1 MRIDN
6 ASFFELPELK
16 KLNIN
21 SSQTNSLS
29 FGDMLKNELN
39 KVNDIQLNAEQA
51 TQDLLTGK
59 ATDIHQVMIATEEAR
74 LSLELAVQIRN
85 KLVDAYQEISR
96 MQI

>member
-1 MRIDN
+1 MKIDN
-6 ASFFELPELK
+6 ISAFELPELK
-16 KLNIN
+16 KTT
-21 SSQTNSLS
+21 TNSNNVNSLN
-29 FGDMLKNELN
+29 FGDILKNELD

-85 KLVDAYQEISR
+85 KLVDAYQEITR

>member
-1 MRIDN
+1 MMIDSI
-6 ASFFELPELK
+6 SFFELPELK
-16 KLNIN
+16 KVN
-21 SSQTNSLS
+21 TNSNNKNSLN
-29 FGDMLKNELN
+29 FGEILKSELE
-39 KVNDIQLNAEQA
+39 KVNDVQLNAEQA

>member
-1 MRIDN
+1 MKIDN
-6 ASFFELPELK
+6 ISFFDLPELK
-16 KLNIN
+16 KVNNNSDNI
-21 SSQTNSLS
+21 S
-29 FGDMLKNELN
+29 FRDILKNELD

-59 ATDIHQVMIATEEAR
+59 ATDIHQVLISTEEAR

>member
-1 MRIDN
+1 MKIEDI
-6 ASFFELPELK
+6 SFFEFPELK
-16 KLNIN
+16 KVNANSSNIN
-21 SSQTNSLS
+21 FS
-29 FGDMLKNELN
+29 DILKNELD
-39 KVNDIQLNAEQA
+39 KVNDIQLSAEQA

-59 ATDIHQVMIATEEAR
+59 ATDIHQVLIATEEAR

>member
-1 MRIDN
+1 MRIEGI
-6 ASFFELPELK
+6 SFFELPELNK
-16 KLNIN
+16 VN
-21 SSQTNSLS
+21 TNSNNKNNIS
-29 FGDMLKNELN
+29 FGEILKNELS

-59 ATDIHQVMIATEEAR
+59 ATDIHQVIIATEEAR

>member
-1 MRIDN
+1 MKIDSI
-6 ASFFELPELK
+6 SFFDIPELK
-16 KLNIN
+16 KVT
-21 SSQTNSLS
+21 TNSNNIS
-29 FGDMLKNELN
+29 FSEILKSELD

-59 ATDIHQVMIATEEAR
+59 ATDIHQVLISTEEAR

-85 KLVDAYQEISR
+85 KLVDAYQEITR

>member
-6 ASFFELPELK
+6 ISFFELPELK
-16 KLNIN
+16 KVN
-21 SSQTNSLS
+21 SNSNNTS
-29 FGDMLKNELN
+29 FSEILKSELD
-39 KVNDIQLNAEQA
+39 KVNDVQLNAEQA

-59 ATDIHQVMIATEEAR
+59 ATDIHQVLIATEEAR

>member
-6 ASFFELPELK
+6 ISFFELPELK
-16 KLNIN
+16 KVD
-21 SSQTNSLS
+21 TNSNNTNFS
-29 FGDMLKNELN
+29 EILKNELD

-59 ATDIHQVMIATEEAR
+59 ATDVHQVLIATEEAK
-74 LSLELAVQIRN
+74 LSLEMAVQIRN

>member
-6 ASFFELPELK
+6 ISFFELPELK
-16 KLNIN
+16 KVD
-21 SSQTNSLS
+21 TNSNNTS
-29 FGDMLKNELN
+29 FSEILKNELD

-59 ATDIHQVMIATEEAR
+59 ATDVHQVLIATEEAK
-74 LSLELAVQIRN
+74 LSLEMAVQIRN

>member
-6 ASFFELPELK
+6 ISFFELPELK
-16 KLNIN
+16 KVNSTSNNIN
-21 SSQTNSLS
+21 FNEI
-29 FGDMLKNELN
+29 LKNELD
-39 KVNDIQLNAEQA
+39 KVNDNQINAEQA

-59 ATDIHQVMIATEEAR
+59 ATDIHQVLIATEEAR

>member
-6 ASFFELPELK
+6 ISFFELPELK
-16 KLNIN
+16 KVDTTSNN
-21 SSQTNSLS
+21 TS
-29 FGDMLKNELN
+29 FSEILKNELD

-59 ATDIHQVMIATEEAR
+59 ATDVHQVLIATEEAK
-74 LSLELAVQIRN
+74 LSLEMAVQIRN

>member
-6 ASFFELPELK
+6 ISFFELPELK
-16 KLNIN
+16 KVD
-21 SSQTNSLS
+21 TNSNS
-29 FGDMLKNELN
+29 TNFSEILKNELD

-59 ATDIHQVMIATEEAR
+59 ATDVHQVLIATEEAK
-74 LSLELAVQIRN
+74 LSLEMAVQIRN